1 MKKLLRL
8 LGVKNRA
15 ADGDSPQSISR
26 LLARAVAGG
35 SIPPDAGHMM
45 RRILALS
52 ETTLAEVMIPRARV
66 SGVEASDRLS
76 RVVETFLRTGH
87 SRLPVYQE
95 SFDNIVG
102 IIHIKELLRL
112 WGRPAR
118 NLRAVEFIRLP
129 SFFPQ
134 TMKVAQ
140 ALSEFRRGRISVGI
154 VIDEYGIPSGLVT
167 AEDLVEEIVGE
178 MSDELDREFRQ
189 HRLLPDG
196 SYLVEASMPL
206 EKFSEVFGCRT
217 QSRSHSVGGMVLESL
232 QRIPAAGERF
242 QACGFDWEVAESTT
256 SRLVKLK
263 VLPGRR

>member
-1 MKKLLRL
+1 MKRLLSLLR
-8 LGVKNRA
+8 GKGRPA
-15 ADGDSPQSISR
+15 AEASPQSIGR
-26 LLARAVAGG
+26 LLSEAEAQGR
-35 SIPPDAGHMM
+35 IPPDAGHMI

-52 ETTLAEVMIPRARV
+52 ETTLAEVMIPKARV
-66 SGVEASDRLS
+66 TGVQASDKLS

-87 SRLPVYQE
+87 SRLPVYQD

-129 SFFPQ
+129 NFFPQ

-140 ALSEFRRGRISVGI
+140 ALAEFRRSRLSVGI

-178 MSDELDREFRQ
+178 MSDELDREFRH
-189 HRLLPDG
+189 HRLLGDG

-206 EKFSEVFGCRT
+206 EKFVEVFSCRT
-217 QSRSHSVGGMVLESL
+217 QSKSHSVGGMVLEEL
-232 QRIPAAGERF
+232 QRIPAPGEKF
-242 QACGFDWEVAESTT
+242 QLCGLDWEVAESA
-256 SRLVKLK
+256 SNRLIKLK
-263 VLPGRR
+263 IRTAHR